1 MNVDASVSPVGAA
14 LLRTLRPSEWTKN
27 LILFAALL
35 FGERLLDPLAAAR
48 ACGAFLAFC
57 ALSGTVYIVNDYVD
71 RKQDRRHPTKSHRP
85 IASGALAPQTA
96 LTAAV
101 VLGSSALGWSFWLSV
116 PLGLVSLSYLVLLTA
131 YSLLLKHIVIL
142 DVLTIAV
149 GFVLRAV
156 AGGVAVS
163 VPVSYWLLVCTILL
177 ALFLG
182 LSKRRH
188 ELVLLADDAAVHRQ
202 SLGRYSPYLL
212 DQMIEIVGDQE
223 AAGQNWNFV
232 GPFKKMTFASR
243 MQHQIYWGSLR
254 KPVEW
259 SLKTVLAPWAYLA
272 SVLYH
277 DTFWYPT
284 KGRRAMRE
292 VLGSDWG
299 RLFQAWERT
308 TPDAH
313 GYPVADGPGVGV
325 RRTGL
330 RAMATSVG
338 ILGTCLKE
346 APEFFDKRRR
356 VGPSGDGD

>member
-1 MNVDASVSPVGAA
+1 MNVGASAPRVGAA

-35 FGERLLDPLAAAR
+35 FGERLLDPSAAAR

-71 RKQDRRHPTKSHRP
+71 RKQDRRYPTKSHRP

-142 DVLTIAV
+142 DVLTIAI

-156 AGGVAVS
+156 AGAVAVS
-163 VPVSYWLLVCTILL
+163 VPISYWLLVCTILL

-188 ELVLLADDAAVHRQ
+188 ELVLLGDDAAVHQ
-202 SLGRYSPYLL
+202 PILGEYNPYLL
-212 DQMIEIVGDQE
+212 DQMIGIVTASTVMSYILYVAE
-223 AAGQNWNFV
+223 SATAARV
-232 GPFKKMTFASR
+232 GTSPLSVT
-243 MQHQIYWGSLR
+243 IPL
-254 KPVEW
+254 
-259 SLKTVLAPWAYLA
+259 
-272 SVLYH
+272 VLYGMFRYLYLVYH
-277 DTFWYPT
+277 RGGGAPSELLLADRP
-284 KGRRAMRE
+284 
-292 VLGSDWG
+292 VLVS
-299 RLFQAWERT
+299 
-308 TPDAH
+308 
-313 GYPVADGPGVGV
+313 VALWVV
-325 RRTGL
+325 T
-330 RAMATSVG
+330 VVI
-338 ILGTCLKE
+338 ILY
-346 APEFFDKRRR
+346 
-356 VGPSGDGD
+356 S

>member
-1 MNVDASVSPVGAA
+1 MNADAPAQPVGAA

-101 VLGSSALGWSFWLSV
+101 VLGSSALAWSFWLSV

-156 AGGVAVS
+156 AGTVAVS
-163 VPVSYWLLVCTILL
+163 VPISYWLFVCTILL

-188 ELVLLADDAAVHRQ
+188 ELVLLADDAAVHRPI
-202 SLGRYSPYLL
+202 LGKYSPYLL
-212 DQMIEIVGDQE
+212 DQMIGIVTASTVMSYILYVAE
-223 AAGQNWNFV
+223 SATAARV
-232 GPFKKMTFASR
+232 GMPTLSVT
-243 MQHQIYWGSLR
+243 IPL
-254 KPVEW
+254 
-259 SLKTVLAPWAYLA
+259 
-272 SVLYH
+272 VLYGIFRYLYLVH
-277 DTFWYPT
+277 
-284 KGRRAMRE
+284 RR
-292 VLGSDWG
+292 GG
-299 RLFQAWERT
+299 G
-308 TPDAH
+308 TPSELLLADR
-313 GYPVADGPGVGV
+313 PLLVCVALWVV
-325 RRTGL
+325 TV
-330 RAMATSVG
+330 AI
-338 ILGTCLKE
+338 ILY
-346 APEFFDKRRR
+346 
-356 VGPSGDGD
+356 S